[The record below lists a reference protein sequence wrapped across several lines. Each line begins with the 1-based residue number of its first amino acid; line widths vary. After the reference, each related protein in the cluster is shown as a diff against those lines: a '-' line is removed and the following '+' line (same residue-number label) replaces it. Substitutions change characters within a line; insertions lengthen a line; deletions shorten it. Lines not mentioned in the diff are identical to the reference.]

1 MAQVFEWIYVV
12 FAVLL
17 LFGAAIAIHEWG
29 HYWVALKRGLKVE
42 AFAIGFGPKIWGWTK
57 DGIEYSIRWIPAGGY
72 VKLPQMLTSEA
83 LEGEQ
88 KGEPLPPVT
97 PWSKILVAFAGPLMN
112 LVFAFG
118 LATLI
123 YFTGLPIKV
132 NPSVIGHVPPDSE
145 EAKLGIQTGD
155 RIVSIEGKLARSWE
169 DVYQTVALARTNV
182 VAVVLA
188 RTNATTAPGANLEEF
203 KTYHLNAPVKEGIG
217 LKVLNLEPR
226 DLPVIKAVVAGGAAE
241 AAGLKA
247 GDEIIE
253 FNGMPIA
260 GREQFIAEVQKRG
273 GMPTDI
279 LVKRG
284 AERVKLAVT
293 PRGDP
298 TAKVARIG
306 VEVGSNTVEIY
317 QLQKPGPLPWELLGS
332 VCEGVASTFTAL
344 AHSKQTGI
352 GAKDLSG
359 PVGIFAVLASQVK
372 QDYRLA
378 LKFMI
383 LLNLSLAIMNL
394 LPIPVLDGGHIVM
407 AILERF
413 RGRPLSVRIQESLT
427 TAFAVLL
434 LSFMAYVTFYD
445 IKRISLFRSM
455 FSQEVQIETVPK
467 AAPGPEPAPA
477 K

>member
-1 MAQVFEWIYVV
+1 MANVFEWIYVV

-17 LFGAAIAIHEWG
+17 LFGAAIAVHEWG

-72 VKLPQMLTSEA
+72 VKLPQMITSEA
-83 LEGEQ
+83 IEGEQ
-88 KGEPLPPVT
+88 KGEPLPPVS
-97 PWSKILVAFAGPLMN
+97 PWSKILVAFAGPFMN

-118 LATLI
+118 IATLI
-123 YFTGLPIKV
+123 YFVGLPIKV
-132 NPSVIGHVPPDSE
+132 NPSIIGHVAPGSE
-145 EAKLGIQTGD
+145 EAKLGIQAGD
-155 RIVSIEGKLARSWE
+155 RIISIDGKLARSWE

-182 VAVVLA
+182 LPVVLA
-188 RTNATTAPGANLEEF
+188 RTNAAGASAPAGEER
-203 KTYHLNAPVKEGIG
+203 KTYHLTAPVKEGVG

-226 DLPVIKAVVAGGAAE
+226 DHPVIKGLVAGGAAE
-241 AAGLKA
+241 AAGLKP

-253 FNGMPIA
+253 FNHLPIA
-260 GREQFIAEVQKRG
+260 GRDQFIAEVQKRG
-273 GMPTDI
+273 GMATDI

-284 AERVKLAVT
+284 TERVKLAVT

-306 VEVGSNTVEIY
+306 VEVGSSTVEIY
-317 QLQKPGPLPWELLGS
+317 QLQKPGPLPWVLLGE
-332 VCEGVASTFTAL
+332 VCDQVVSTFSAL

-359 PVGIFAVLASQVK
+359 PVGIFAVLAAQVK

-383 LLNLSLAIMNL
+383 LLNISLAVMNL

-407 AILERF
+407 AIFEKL
-413 RGRPLSVRIQESLT
+413 RGKPLSVKIQEYAT

-434 LSFMAYVTFYD
+434 LSFMVYVTFYD
-445 IKRISLFRSM
+445 IKRISIFRSM
-455 FSQEVQIETVPK
+455 FSQEVQIE
-467 AAPGPEPAPA
+467 AAPQAPAAEPAPA
-477 K
+477 KQ